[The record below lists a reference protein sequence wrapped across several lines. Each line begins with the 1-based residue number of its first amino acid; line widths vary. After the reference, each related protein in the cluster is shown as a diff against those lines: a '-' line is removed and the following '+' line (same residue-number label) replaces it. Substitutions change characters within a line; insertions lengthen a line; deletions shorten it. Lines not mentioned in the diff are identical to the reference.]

1 MKLGIFIT
9 LAIGNLLG
17 FNAQAEMQTLV
28 INTAYSA
35 PLTSPDHTGALD
47 MLYQELGKR
56 LGIKIEIQALPAER
70 CLVNANS
77 GVDDGDIARVKGL
90 DKQYTDLRMVP
101 EAVMNFDLVAFS
113 RKENFTVTG
122 ADSFKPYSVGIVT
135 GWKIL
140 EKTIVD
146 SKSMDKVENSDQ
158 LFSLLDKERIDVA
171 VYEKL
176 QGLMTI
182 QKMGLRNIKILQ
194 PSYITGDWYLYLN
207 KKHEAQIPEIA
218 KAIKAMKDDGTHKRI
233 FDTVLKRYAPQ

>member
-1 MKLGIFIT
+1 MKHQLIIFVLCFVFI
-9 LAIGNLLG
+9 IS
-17 FNAQAEMQTLV
+17 AQAEQTLV

-35 PLTSPDHTGALD
+35 PLTSPDHSGALD
-47 MLYQELGKR
+47 QLYKELGKR

-70 CLVNANS
+70 SLVNANT
-77 GVDDGDIARVKGL
+77 GVDDGDVSRVMGMEKI
-90 DKQYTDLRMVP
+90 YPDLIRVP
-101 EAVMNFDLVAFS
+101 EAVMHFELVAFS
-113 RKENFTVTG
+113 RKANFKVLN
-122 ADSFKPYSVGIVT
+122 AESFKPYSVGIVT

-146 SKSMDKVENSDQ
+146 TKSMDKVENADQ
-158 LFSLLDKERIDVA
+158 LFSLLDKDRIDVA

-182 QKMGLRNIKILQ
+182 QKMGIRNINILE

-218 KAIKAMKDDGTHKRI
+218 NAIKAMKDDGTHKRI
-233 FDTVLKRYAPQ
+233 FDAALERYALKQ